1 MKGFIASQK
10 WRGDFG
16 EDSGTSPD
24 YDQPMRIPCSLFAT
38 AILSLSFHAV
48 LAETSQSDLDSVA
61 KQAIAQS
68 HVVGASVL
76 VAKGDHILL
85 LKGYGLSDIGLEAV
99 SKPDSVYHIV
109 GPMLPFVGIA
119 VMQLVEHGKLS
130 LEDDIAKYLPEFST
144 QGHHVT
150 IRELLSNTSGI
161 VDYHYLGDPLESTY
175 RQPKAMDE
183 VIALF
188 ANGQWVHEPG
198 TQWDWS
204 VSNFQLLT
212 EILER
217 VTGQPFAEYMQ
228 KNLFAPAGAT
238 ATTPCDNSSVIHGLS
253 HAYQSVG
260 DHYEAATEDS
270 SAVSYDLRFCS
281 TVSDLYHL
289 WRGVQLGKL
298 LKPETLR
305 LMTAVEGPGIKM
317 TASDPKTHYG
327 MAFILGHEGDHRD
340 VGQNGSLLGYSGSM
354 YHFSADDLTVIV
366 LTNTSD
372 QNAKFIGS
380 ALAREVLALPPNP
393 APPAEAPQP
402 TLTDEPIS
410 AAERK
415 KYTGTY
421 VLKVVAGAY
430 HDSFEQYRRTYRVF
444 DENGRLMI
452 EALGETPERLLK
464 QNSGSFAV
472 RSWPQGPVTFVMHG
486 QSPLTLHLSTTELT
500 LAGERVGPADP
511 QTFHSYGLLHRRPQ
525 QSQRRQRPTALPGLL

>member
-1 MKGFIASQK
+1 MNTRKFL
-10 WRGDFG
+10 
-16 EDSGTSPD
+16 D
-24 YDQPMRIPCSLFAT
+24 YNQPMRIPNSLFAT
-38 AILSLSFHAV
+38 AILCLSCHAIS
-48 LAETSQSDLDSVA
+48 LAETPPSDLDLVA
-61 KQAIAQS
+61 RQAVAQA

-85 LKGYGLSDIGLEAV
+85 LKGYGVSDLGLESAA
-99 SKPDSVYHIV
+99 SADSVYHIV
-109 GPMLPFVGIA
+109 GPMLPFVGVA
-119 VMQLVEHGKLS
+119 VMQQVERGKLS
-130 LEDDIAKYLPEFST
+130 LEDDIAKYLPEFPT

-150 IRELLSNTSGI
+150 IRELISNTSGI
-161 VDYHYLGDPLESTY
+161 VDYHYRGDPLESTY

-217 VTGQPFAEYMQ
+217 VTGQPLAEYMER
-228 KNLFAPAGAT
+228 NLFAPAGAT
-238 ATTPCDNSSVIHGLS
+238 ATTWCDNSSVIHGLS
-253 HAYQSVG
+253 HAYQRVG
-260 DHYEAATEDS
+260 NQYQAATEDS

-281 TVSDLYHL
+281 TVSDLFHI
-289 WRGVQLGKL
+289 WRGVQQGKL
-298 LKPETLR
+298 LKPETFK
-305 LMTAVEGPGIKM
+305 LMTTAEGPGIKM
-317 TASDPKTHYG
+317 TARDPKAHYG
-327 MAFILGHEGDHRD
+327 MAFILGHEDAHRD

-354 YHFSADDLTVIV
+354 YHFPADDLTVIV

-380 ALAREVLALPPNP
+380 ALARKVLALPPNP
-393 APPAEAPQP
+393 APPAEAQQP

-410 AAERK
+410 AGERK
-415 KYTGTY
+415 KFTGTY

-430 HDSFEQYRRTYRVF
+430 HDSFAQYRRTYRVF

-464 QNSGSFAV
+464 QNNGSFAV

-486 QSPLTLHLSTTELT
+486 QNALTLHLSTTELT
-500 LAGERVGPADP
+500 LAGQRVGAGDP
-511 QTFHSYGLLHRRPQ
+511 RTFHRTGINWSKPGEHSTSRPD
-525 QSQRRQRPTALPGLL
+525 